1 MINKAVKD
9 TVLNW
14 KKATL
19 FPFLEKFTL
28 KFKDRNVERRY
39 QLVFS
44 STDSIIIQQFLL
56 TKFVGYVII
65 LAIEMLAFKNITY
78 SIIFGIVPSFLI
90 LILYMLFKNNL
101 QLFKDIT
108 LTLMNSLIGI
118 MFYFLGQNDLQDI
131 QQKYQLDDGQFKLS
145 QQIYQYK
152 VQLFFIFGVL
162 LSFQSASLVYMI
174 QIWYFKIV
182 SISIMWASV
191 MVNLNNEILLRLI
204 YMAIIS
210 YIILIWYFYQDFKLK
225 KLQFYF
231 IYNIQMEQE
240 GWQKLVNQNLPCP
253 VLVVKEDEEKK
264 GEISVVFQNKNTK
277 NEFKRM
283 GNVDIN
289 WVMNNIYVN
298 QNSILENSQQID
310 SFNKTNF
317 IQTVKDINQNQ
328 INDFQSQK
336 IVQPLEES
344 QAQIKQANSNQYKQ
358 SLKSSISKTKQLQQ
372 QQPSEKNFFCQDF
385 ITFQKFDIA
394 QSKNQAFSQ
403 QMQSSKLQNQSQH
416 QEQQQQQ
423 IPEIQLRFPKIKRD
437 QPSNTSARQPSEK
450 QLKFLNIKSHFN
462 SIVECNKDSLVK
474 QNKNDQNDNKQQKYV
489 PLKELIIKKIENYR
503 NAKSF
508 QSLNNL
514 KNQNTNYLRL
524 EKEEHFAKCILNI
537 HLQIQKDKIKWEE
550 NAKLD
555 ETALKKKQQS
565 NQQFNNKRSEDN
577 EDDHL
582 NEESNNNTTNNK
594 NINCVSNT
602 ISNNNQN
609 GSYIN
614 SIYNQN
620 HNINSMTLND
630 TSRKESKSS
639 HVEYYEMRLVECIWE
654 NELCI
659 LILMTNI
666 SDKIKNDFYKEINHY
681 KDDLINTVTHDLK
694 TPLNGIISILESA
707 ISLTSFNEMQKCVQI
722 ARKNGVLLTAII
734 NDIQDFQN
742 MKKGEF
748 KLNPQKFNL
757 NELMIEIRELI
768 EYQAKS
774 KGIEF
779 KTSISVENTFIYND
793 FNRIKQIV
801 LNLIGNALKFTF
813 KGYVFFEIT
822 QLNNQFLQFSIADT
836 GIGISSQLQKKIF
849 QPYGTYQQ
857 KKNYQHGSGI
867 GLAICQKLVQKVGNG
882 NIELISKEGQGST
895 FIFLVH
901 RFLEEYQT
909 MSKYQLQE
917 SLSSL
922 KKIRALGESYQKQ
935 QQLEIQK
942 KKEIMFG
949 FSNCKSQQHLPS
961 GTLSL
966 EILEGHT
973 SNQGSNKTANL
984 RQQSGQRITSDINL
998 YMKQNKMDR
1007 ESSSQ
1012 FQNIDSQFK
1021 QFKFDKK
1028 TNVRN
1033 QKNRSQS
1040 LLANIISEI
1049 LPSGNECLTAGI
1061 YGMNNLNQS
1070 NMNNIRIL
1078 QSQIE
1083 LKNDLSSQQLIQR
1096 QYQLDELDI
1105 NNQFPSENRID
1116 IQSKVQTPLFS
1127 KFKFIQTIGS
1137 NLKDK
1142 CSVDQLSN
1150 SIVTQDS
1157 PVHSNRQITRDGS
1170 FENQFQ
1176 QQQLF
1181 PTKQNN
1187 QRDQF
1192 NVDKKNKKS
1201 SKSIVNQF
1209 QQSQQNNFNSSL
1221 QTLNNPL
1228 NQNITQNIQRKKG
1241 RKITQSVLI
1250 QNNTLGKLVFSKYK
1264 KILIVDDTGFNILAL
1279 KLLLKQQISSQTEV
1293 FEAFNGRQ
1301 ALEIVKEKFRN
1312 QQYVTLI
1319 LMDVN
1324 MPIMDGIE
1332 ATRIIKNL
1340 VKEGKMNPLK
1350 IVMIT
1355 AFGSLKDRE
1364 NAKLA
1369 GADAYM
1375 EKPVTVNS
1383 LIAAIEQAESGQD

>member
-1 MINKAVKD
+1 
-9 TVLNW
+9 
-14 KKATL
+14 
-19 FPFLEKFTL
+19 
-28 KFKDRNVERRY
+28 
-39 QLVFS
+39 
-44 STDSIIIQQFLL
+44 
-56 TKFVGYVII
+56 
-65 LAIEMLAFKNITY
+65 MLAFKNTTY

-90 LILYMLFKNNL
+90 LILYMLYKNNL
-101 QLFKDIT
+101 ELFKDIT

-118 MFYFLGQNDLQDI
+118 MFYFLGQYDLQDN
-131 QQKYQLDDGQFKLS
+131 QQKYQLDDGQLKLS

-152 VQLFFIFGVL
+152 VQLFFIIGVL

-174 QIWYFKIV
+174 QIWYFKII
-182 SISIMWASV
+182 SISIMWASL
-191 MVNLNNEILLRLI
+191 MINLNYEILLRLI
-204 YMAIIS
+204 YLAIIS
-210 YIILIWYFYQDFKLK
+210 YIISIWYFYQDFKLK

-231 IYNIQMEQE
+231 LYNIQMEQE

-253 VLVVKEDEEKK
+253 VLVVKENEEKK

-277 NEFKRM
+277 NEFKRI

-310 SFNKTNF
+310 SFNKANF
-317 IQTVKDINQNQ
+317 IQTIKDVNQNQ
-328 INDFQSQK
+328 LNDFQSQK

-344 QAQIKQANSNQYKQ
+344 QPQQKQGNSNHYKQ
-358 SLKSSISKTKQLQQ
+358 SLKSSITKTKQLQNQ
-372 QQPSEKNFFCQDF
+372 QSSEKNLIGQDF
-385 ITFQKFDIA
+385 ITFQKFELA
-394 QSKNQAFSQ
+394 QSRNQGFSQ
-403 QMQSSKLQNQSQH
+403 QIQSSKVQNQIQQS
-416 QEQQQQQ
+416 QEQQQLQQ
-423 IPEIQLRFPKIKRD
+423 IPEIQLRFPKIKRE
-437 QPSNTSARQPSEK
+437 QPSNISARQTSEK

-462 SIVECNKDSLVK
+462 SIVECNKDSQAK
-474 QNKNDQNDNKQQKYV
+474 QNKNDQNDNKQQKYA

-524 EKEEHFAKCILNI
+524 EKEEYFAKCILNV
-537 HLQIQKDKIKWEE
+537 HLQIQKDKIKQEE
-550 NAKLD
+550 NAKHN
-555 ETALKKKQQS
+555 EPILKKKQQS
-565 NQQFNNKRSEDN
+565 NQQLNQKRSEDN

-582 NEESNNNTTNNK
+582 NEESNNNTINNK
-594 NINCVSNT
+594 NINCNSYT

-609 GSYIN
+609 NSYIT
-614 SIYNQN
+614 SVYNQN
-620 HNINSMTLND
+620 QNINSMTLND

-707 ISLTSFNEMQKCVQI
+707 ISLTSFNEMQKCIQI

-757 NELMIEIRELI
+757 NELMIEIKELI

-822 QLNNQFLQFSIADT
+822 QLNNQYLKFAIADT
-836 GIGISSQLQKKIF
+836 GIGISTQLQKKIF

-857 KKNYQHGSGI
+857 KKNYQHGCGI

-901 RFLEEYQT
+901 RFLEEQQT

-922 KKIRALGESYQKQ
+922 KKIRALGESFQKQ

-949 FSNCKSQQHLPS
+949 FPNCKSQQHLPS

-966 EILEGHT
+966 EILEGHA
-973 SNQGSNKTANL
+973 SNQGSNKIANM

-998 YMKQNKMDR
+998 QLKQNKMDR

-1021 QFKFDKK
+1021 QLFKLDKK
-1028 TNVRN
+1028 INIRN

-1040 LLANIISEI
+1040 LLANIVSEI
-1049 LPSGNECLTAGI
+1049 LPSGNECQTAGI
-1061 YGMNNLNQS
+1061 YGFNNLNQS
-1070 NMNNIRIL
+1070 NINNIKIQ

-1083 LKNDLSSQQLIQR
+1083 LKNDLSSQQLVQR

-1105 NNQFPSENRID
+1105 NHQFPSDNRLEL
-1116 IQSKVQTPLFS
+1116 QNKVQTPLFS
-1127 KFKFIQTIGS
+1127 KFKFIQTIGN

-1142 CSVDQLSN
+1142 SPMDQSNN
-1150 SIVTQDS
+1150 SIITQDS
-1157 PVHSNRQITRDGS
+1157 PVHSNNNVTKDDSQD
-1170 FENQFQ
+1170 QYY
-1176 QQQLF
+1176 QQLF
-1181 PTKQNN
+1181 QTKQSN

-1192 NVDKKNKKS
+1192 NLDKKNKKN
-1201 SKSIVNQF
+1201 SKSINNQF
-1209 QQSQQNNFNSSL
+1209 QQSQQNNFNSQL
-1221 QTLNNPL
+1221 LALNNPL

-1279 KLLLKQQISSQTEV
+1279 KLLLKQQISTQTEV

-1301 ALEIVKEKFRN
+1301 ALEIVKEKFRS
-1312 QQYVTLI
+1312 QQYVNLI

>member
-1 MINKAVKD
+1 MISEAVKD
-9 TVLNW
+9 IILNW

-28 KFKDRNVERRY
+28 KFKDKNVERRY

-44 STDSIIIQQFLL
+44 STDNIVIQQFLL
-56 TKFVGYVII
+56 IKFFGYVII
-65 LAIEMLAFKNITY
+65 LSIEMLAFKNTTY
-78 SIIFGIVPSFLI
+78 SIIFGIIPSFLI
-90 LILYMLFKNNL
+90 LFLYMLYKNNL
-101 QLFKDIT
+101 SLFKDIT
-108 LTLMNSLIGI
+108 LTLMNSLIGV
-118 MFYFLGQNDLQDI
+118 MFYFLGNYDLQDS
-131 QQKYQLDDGQFKLS
+131 QQNYQLDDGQFKLS

-152 VQLFFIFGVL
+152 IQLFFIIGVL
-162 LSFQSASLVYMI
+162 LSFQSASLIYMI
-174 QIWYFKIV
+174 QIWHFKIV
-182 SISIMWASV
+182 SISIMWASL
-191 MVNLNNEILLRLI
+191 MVNLNYDILLRLM
-204 YMAIIS
+204 YLAIIS
-210 YIILIWYFYQDFKLK
+210 YFILIWYFYQDFKLK

-277 NEFKRM
+277 NEFKRI
-283 GNVDIN
+283 GNVDVN

-317 IQTVKDINQNQ
+317 IQTIKDVNQ

-344 QAQIKQANSNQYKQ
+344 QAQIKQVNSNQYKQ
-358 SLKSSISKTKQLQQ
+358 SLKSSITKTKQQLQLQ
-372 QQPSEKNFFCQDF
+372 TSEKNLFCQDF
-385 ITFQKFDIA
+385 ITFQKFDVD
-394 QSKNQAFSQ
+394 QSRNHGFSQ
-403 QMQSSKLQNQSQH
+403 QIQSSKIQIQSQDP

-423 IPEIQLRFPKIKRD
+423 IPEIQLQFPKMKRE

-450 QLKFLNIKSHFN
+450 QLKFLNIKNHFN

-474 QNKNDQNDNKQQKYV
+474 QNKNDQNANKQQKYV

-524 EKEEHFAKCILNI
+524 EKEEHFAKCILNV
-537 HLQIQKDKIKWEE
+537 HLQIQKDKIKQEE
-550 NAKLD
+550 NAKHD
-555 ETALKKKQQS
+555 EPVLKKKQQS
-565 NQQFNNKRSEDN
+565 NQILNQKRSEDN
-577 EDDHL
+577 EDDRL
-582 NEESNNNTTNNK
+582 NEESNNNTINNK
-594 NINCVSNT
+594 NINCISNT

-620 HNINSMTLND
+620 QNINSMTLND
-630 TSRKESKSS
+630 TPRKESKSS

-666 SDKIKNDFYKEINHY
+666 SDKIKNYFYKEINHY

-707 ISLTSFNEMQKCVQI
+707 ISLTSFDEMQKCIQI

-779 KTSISVENTFIYND
+779 KTSISVENSFIYND

-822 QLNNQFLQFSIADT
+822 QLNNQYLQFSIADT

-857 KKNYQHGSGI
+857 KKNYQHGCGI

-901 RFLEEYQT
+901 RFLEEQQT

-922 KKIRALGESYQKQ
+922 KKFRALGESFQKQ

-949 FSNCKSQQHLPS
+949 FSNCKSQQHLQS

-973 SNQGSNKTANL
+973 SNLGSNKTANMC
-984 RQQSGQRITSDINL
+984 QQSGQKITSDINIYL
-998 YMKQNKMDR
+998 KQNKMDR

-1012 FQNIDSQFK
+1012 FQNLDSQFK
-1021 QFKFDKK
+1021 QFKLDKK

-1040 LLANIISEI
+1040 LTANIVSEI

-1061 YGMNNLNQS
+1061 YGINNLNQS
-1070 NMNNIRIL
+1070 NINNIKIQ

-1083 LKNDLSSQQLIQR
+1083 LKNVLSSYQLIQR
-1096 QYQLDELDI
+1096 QYQLDELEL
-1105 NNQFPSENRID
+1105 NQQFPSDNRLEL
-1116 IQSKVQTPLFS
+1116 QNKVQAPLFS

-1142 CSVDQLSN
+1142 CPMDQSINSVL
-1150 SIVTQDS
+1150 TQDS
-1157 PVHSNRQITRDGS
+1157 PVQPNNYIARDGS
-1170 FENQFQ
+1170 LEYQQQ

-1181 PTKQNN
+1181 QTKQSN

-1192 NVDKKNKKS
+1192 NLDKKHKKN
-1201 SKSIVNQF
+1201 SKKITNPF

-1221 QTLNNPL
+1221 LAQNNPF
-1228 NQNITQNIQRKKG
+1228 NQTISQNIQRKKG

-1301 ALEIVKEKFRN
+1301 ALEIAKEKFRS
-1312 QQYVTLI
+1312 QQYVNLI

-1355 AFGSLKDRE
+1355 AFGSLKDRQ